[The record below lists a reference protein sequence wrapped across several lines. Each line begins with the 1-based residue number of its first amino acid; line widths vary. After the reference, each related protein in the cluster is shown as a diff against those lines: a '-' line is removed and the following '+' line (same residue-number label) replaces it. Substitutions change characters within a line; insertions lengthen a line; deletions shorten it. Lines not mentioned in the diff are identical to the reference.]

1 MQLLLKQGLQ
11 LLNKQDI
18 KSHNAVQWQIF
29 YIRIKHGREQDA
41 NSQGLFCNR
50 KIGKSLE
57 NLLFSNTQN
66 VTIHFKYNLVLREQH
81 LPNMIFFCQN
91 LHTIKKQRRLCLRT

>member
-1 MQLLLKQGLQ
+1 MLFSGKYF
-11 LLNKQDI
+11 I
-18 KSHNAVQWQIF
+18 
-29 YIRIKHGREQDA
+29 IRLKHGREQDA

-50 KIGKSLE
+50 KIEKSLE

-66 VTIHFKYNLVLREQH
+66 VTIHFKYNLVYNVLREQH